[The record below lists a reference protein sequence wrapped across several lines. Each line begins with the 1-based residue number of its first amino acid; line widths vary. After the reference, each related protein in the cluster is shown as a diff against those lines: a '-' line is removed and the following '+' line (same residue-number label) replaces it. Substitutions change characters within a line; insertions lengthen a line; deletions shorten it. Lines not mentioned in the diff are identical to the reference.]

1 MATTNVNFLSPIE
14 FKLVLTRL
22 PNVEFFVQ
30 SINIPGMSSG
40 FSERA
45 TPFKILYEPGDKLLY
60 DDLVVTVACDED
72 VESFRE
78 IQAWLEALTYPET
91 FDQYKALTSRS
102 PGAKASTEVL
112 NTIKSDG
119 SLVVFDS
126 NKNANITV
134 KFKDLFPTS
143 IGGIQLN
150 TTGTDVN
157 PPTFDITFKYTS
169 YTIEVA

>member
-30 SINIPGMSSG
+30 AINIPGMSSG

-45 TPFKILYEPGDKLLY
+45 TPFKVLFEPGDKLMY
-60 DDLVVTVACDED
+60 DDLLVTVACDED

-78 IQAWLEALTYPET
+78 IQAWLTALTYPESY
-91 FDQYKALTSRS
+91 DQYKALTSRS
-102 PGAKASTEVL
+102 PGTNTSTEVL
-112 NTIKSDG
+112 NTIRSDG
-119 SLVVFDS
+119 SLIVLDS

-134 KFKDLFPTS
+134 KFKDLFPTA
-143 IGGIQLN
+143 IGSIQLN
-150 TTGTDVN
+150 TTGTDVT

>member
-30 SINIPGMSSG
+30 AINIPGMSSG

-45 TPFKILYEPGDKLLY
+45 TPFKVLFEPGDKLMY
-60 DDLVVTVACDED
+60 DDLLVTVACDED

-78 IQAWLEALTYPET
+78 IQAWLTALTYPESY
-91 FDQYKALTSRS
+91 DQYKALTSRS

-112 NTIKSDG
+112 NTIRSDG
-119 SLVVFDS
+119 SLIVLDS

-134 KFKDLFPTS
+134 KFIDLFPTA
-143 IGGIQLN
+143 IGSIQLN

>member
-30 SINIPGMSSG
+30 AVNIPGMSSG

-45 TPFKILYEPGDKLLY
+45 TPFKVLYEPGDKIFY

-72 VESFRE
+72 VESFKE
-78 IQAWLEALTYPET
+78 IKQWLEALTYPET

-102 PGAKASTEVL
+102 PGVKTPAEVL
-112 NTIKSDG
+112 NTTRSDG
-119 SLVVFDS
+119 SLIVLDS
-126 NKNANITV
+126 NKNANINIE
-134 KFKDLFPTS
+134 FKDLFPTA
-143 IGGIQLN
+143 IGSIQLS
-150 TTGTDVN
+150 TTGTDVT

-169 YTIEVA
+169 YSIEVT